1 MTSLLDKVQTGTVV
15 RCAVQQQRPV
25 DLVRKNES
33 LNEII
38 VLFNGALNDHH
49 AMLEYDTRGRYE
61 EDYFKEWGR
70 WGNGVSEDLQKKFND
85 AVDQGLIPI
94 RKFTVSLVSNYT
106 YNTVGST
113 KLDGIFGENITIEN
127 FDLNILRQDSFLKI
141 GNDVVLQVTAM
152 KSLCRRG
159 LLEIAKQ
166 QNLTTGNAMIKLFQQ
181 REIGDPHCGIVCQV
195 MRPGTIKAG
204 DMVTNVISPDAGQPW
219 APVEKSQS
227 IDQKIKFVTPDYLRL
242 MKSYKLYTDDKA

>member
-1 MTSLLDKVQTGTVV
+1 MSDLLDKVQIGTVV
-15 RCAVQQQRPV
+15 RCATQQQRLA
-25 DLVRKNES
+25 DSVRKNDS
-33 LNEII
+33 LNEIR

-49 AMLEYDTRGRYE
+49 AVLEYNTSGRHE

-70 WGNGVSEDLQKKFND
+70 WGDGVSGELQKKFND
-85 AVDQGLIPI
+85 AVDDGLIPI
-94 RKFTVSLVSNYT
+94 RKFTVSLVSDYT

-141 GNDVVLQVTAM
+141 GNDAVLQVTAM

-159 LLEIAKQ
+159 LSEIAKQ
-166 QNLTTGNAMIKLFQQ
+166 QDLTVGNAMIKIFQQ
-181 REIGDPHCGIVCQV
+181 REVGDPHCGVVCQV
-195 MRPGTIKAG
+195 VRTGTIKAG
-204 DMVTNVISPDAGQPW
+204 DKVTNVISPNAGQPW
-219 APVEKSQS
+219 YPVEKSQS

-242 MKSYKLYTDDKA
+242 MRSYKLYTDDKS